1 MTDLTPKAQ
10 HTRALILKTAL
21 DLFAEKGYEA
31 TTMRDIAQA
40 AGVSLGL
47 AYRYFA
53 SKESLLLV
61 LYEQMSEETSA
72 AVATLPPATIGDRWL
87 ALMTARLEQAAPH
100 RALFGVLFG
109 VIMTPGTSAAV
120 LGAEAT
126 SMRAQAEA
134 AFIDLVNGATDK
146 PKATIAADL
155 GKLLNAL
162 HFAVILFWL
171 HDKSEGQT
179 STQALLKF
187 IHGFAPMLRVS
198 LNLPPMAAQLGR
210 FVRIIDG
217 VFG

>member
-21 DLFAEKGYEA
+21 DLFAQKGYEA
-31 TTMRDIAQA
+31 ATMRDIAQE

-47 AYRYFA
+47 AYRYFE
-53 SKESLLLV
+53 SKEALLLV
-61 LYEQMSEETSA
+61 LYEQMSEETAAASA
-72 AVATLPPATIGDRWL
+72 ALAPAPIAERWL
-87 ALMTARLEQAAPH
+87 VLMTARLEQALPY
-100 RALFGVLFG
+100 RDLFGVLFG
-109 VIMTPGTSAAV
+109 AIMTPGTNAAL
-120 LGAEAT
+120 LGTGAAG
-126 SMRAQAEA
+126 MRAKSEA
-134 AFIDLVNGATDK
+134 AFIELVNGATDK
-146 PKATIAADL
+146 PKPAVAADL
-155 GKLLNAL
+155 GKLLNVV
-162 HFAVILFWL
+162 HFAVILFWV
-171 HDKSEGQT
+171 HDKTEGQA